1 MKASTT
7 FIRKTAKKLKLI
19 RLMGGKCVTCGLDL
33 SQDPAIA
40 DFHHTDM
47 TTKEVDP
54 TVALCWTWERTCAE
68 IKDKCVILCRNCHG
82 KLHYRYDL
90 LNDNR
95 EEIER
100 LVAQEKEPQSERG
113 LSHNPEVANEVLRL
127 HSEGH
132 KIRRIAIM
140 LGISRSPVK
149 TILIKNGIREQPI
162 HTREERSRL
171 MKEVMGVNVTKEQ
184 LQTYLA
190 QGLFAREIA
199 DKIGCSRATIT
210 TLIKQH
216 GLFLVN
222 GHKVNQANVEEA
234 KRLKATGQSLRQIA
248 LHMKVHMETIR
259 RWLTEQSRNYRH
271 T

>member
-1 MKASTT
+1 M
-7 FIRKTAKKLKLI
+7 
-19 RLMGGKCVTCGLDL
+19 TCGLDV

-54 TVALCWTWERTCAE
+54 TIALCWSWERTCAE

-100 LVAQEKEPQSERG
+100 LVAQENEPQTERG
-113 LSHNPEVANEVLRL
+113 ISRNPKIVNEVLRL
-127 HSEGH
+127 HAEGY
-132 KIRRIAIM
+132 KIKRIAIM
-140 LGISRSPVK
+140 LGMSRSPVK
-149 TILIKNGIREQPI
+149 TILVKNGVREQPI
-162 HTREERSRL
+162 RTREERSQL
-171 MKEVMGVNVTKEQ
+171 MKEVMGVNITREK
-184 LQTYLA
+184 LQQYLA

-199 DKIGCSRATIT
+199 DKIGCSRATVT
-210 TLIKQH
+210 TLIRQY
-216 GLFLVN
+216 GLSLVN
-222 GHKVNQANVEEA
+222 GHKVSASNVEEA
-234 KRLKATGQSLRQIA
+234 KRLKASGQTLRQIA
-248 LHMKVHMETIR
+248 LHMKVHVETIR
-259 RWLTEQSRNYRH
+259 RWLTEQSRTFPR